1 MIMLDSWLQYRT
13 EIKAMSR
20 KRSKAQKFTI
30 GMKKKLAVLFI
41 VVLTAFVGLSIRL
54 ILITRDNGEA
64 YEKQVLSQQ
73 KYDSTTIPYRRGEIL
88 DANGTV
94 LAYSEKVYNV
104 ILDAKLVLSD
114 EKFLEP
120 TVSALVRCFGF
131 DEGEIRNYISEH
143 PDSQYYTLAKQLT
156 YDQISEFQGLITIGG
171 ENQDENVQ
179 GVWFEE
185 NYVRKYPNGSMACDV
200 VGFTTSDNNGLF
212 GLEEYYNDV
221 LSGSNGR
228 IYGYL
233 DEDSNLERT
242 TIPATD
248 GNSIVTTI
256 DGNLQSIVEKYLQEF
271 NDTYKDAYREG
282 NGANNIGCVIM
293 DVNNGDVLA
302 MGSYPKF
309 DLNDTKNP
317 ENLIGMPRVDERG
330 LKIAGESVY
339 DSGVYINQAM
349 LDGMSDEEK
358 MWNFNA
364 LWRNFC
370 ISDTYEPG
378 SVAKPF
384 TVATGIES
392 GMITGNEVYDCGG
405 YLEFGGHR
413 IYCHNRYGDGAVSV
427 ARGIEI
433 SCNVAMMKIGQVI
446 GPDIF
451 AQFQKNFG
459 FGLKTNIDLA
469 GEARTAGLTY
479 SAEDMGSSE
488 LATGTFGQGF
498 NVDMIEMITA
508 FSSLVNGGKYY
519 EPHVVRKILNSSG
532 ATVKS
537 IEPRVL
543 RQTISESTSDKI
555 IEYCN
560 LVVAG
565 DEGTGKTARPAGYM
579 IGGKTGTAETV
590 PRRNRQY
597 VVSFMGYAPADDPQ
611 IAIYVVVDRPNAMD
625 QADAKF
631 ATRVVRK
638 VLTEALPYLNIPMTE
653 PVTEEEQAE
662 LDELREKEIMMA
674 ASKQTGV
681 EYVLDENGDPVLDEN
696 GNPIPVDA
704 ESSGEA
710 AESEEQEGEGEAA
723 NQGDDTGAAS
733 EGQAAEGDAE
743 GDGIWEKIPEDENAE
758 PVWKSFEIDEA
769 TGYYI
774 DPENGD
780 LINPEDGH
788 SIGGEG
794 LPDYE
799 PDEEGATEGN

>member
-1 MIMLDSWLQYRT
+1 M
-13 EIKAMSR
+13 R
-20 KRSKAQKFTI
+20 KKSKAQKFTI

-41 VVLTAFVGLSIRL
+41 IVLTAFVGLSIRL
-54 ILITRDNGEA
+54 IMINRDNGKD

-104 ILDAKLVLSD
+104 ILDVKLVLSGKD
-114 EKFLEP
+114 NKYLDP
-120 TVSALVRCFGF
+120 TVAALVRCFGF

-156 YDQISEFQGLITIGG
+156 YDEISEFQGLVTLGSDTY
-171 ENQDENVQ
+171 DENIQ

-200 VGFTTSDNNGLF
+200 IGFTTSDNNGIF
-212 GLEEYYNDV
+212 GLEEYYNDT

-228 IYGYL
+228 TYGYI

-256 DGNLQSIVEKYLQEF
+256 DGNLQNIVEKYLQDF
-271 NDTYKDAYREG
+271 NDTYKDAVREG

-302 MGSYPKF
+302 MASYPKF
-309 DLNDTKNP
+309 DLNDTKNTD
-317 ENLIGMPRVDERG
+317 NLIGMPRVDERG
-330 LKIAGESVY
+330 LKIAGESIY
-339 DSGVYINQAM
+339 DSGVYITQQM
-349 LDGMSDEEK
+349 LDEMSDEEK
-358 MWNFNA
+358 LWNLNA

-384 TVATGIES
+384 TVATGLEAGCIN
-392 GMITGNEVYDCGG
+392 GNEVYDCTG
-405 YLEFGGHR
+405 YMEFGGHK
-413 IYCHNRYGDGAVSV
+413 IYCHNRYGDGPVSV
-427 ARGIEI
+427 ERGIEI

-446 GPDIF
+446 GSDTF
-451 AQFQKNFG
+451 AKFQKIFG
-459 FGLKTNIDLA
+459 FGLKTNVDLA
-469 GEARTAGLTY
+469 GEARTEGLTY
-479 SAEDMGSSE
+479 AAQDMGSSE

-519 EPHVVRKILNSSG
+519 EPHLVSKVLNSSG
-532 ATVKS
+532 ATIKS
-537 IEPRVL
+537 VEPRIL
-543 RQTISESTSDKI
+543 RQTISESTSQKVI
-555 IEYCN
+555 QYCN
-560 LVVAG
+560 QVVAG

-579 IGGKTGTAETV
+579 IGGKTGTAETI
-590 PRRNRQY
+590 PRKNRQY
-597 VVSFMGYAPADDPQ
+597 VVSFMGYAPANDPQ
-611 IAIYVVVDRPNAMD
+611 IAIYVVVDRPNAVD

-653 PVTEEEQAE
+653 PVSEEEQAE

-674 ASKQTGV
+674 AAQKSEATVDEDGNPINP
-681 EYVLDENGDPVLDEN
+681 EGTPLLDEDGNPVLDED
-696 GNPIPVDA
+696 GNPIMQ
-704 ESSGEA
+704 ETS
-710 AESEEQEGEGEAA
+710 EGEVSDGNA
-723 NQGDDTGAAS
+723 DDYD
-733 EGQAAEGDAE
+733 ED
-743 GDGIWEKIPEDENAE
+743 GDGIWEKIPEDELPGSESENNE
-758 PVWKSFEIDEA
+758 PVWKSFEIDEE

-774 DPENGD
+774 DPETGD

-788 SIGGEG
+788 SIAGDG

-799 PDEEGATEGN
+799 PSEENALGGE

>member
-1 MIMLDSWLQYRT
+1 MR
-13 EIKAMSR
+13 R
-20 KRSKAQKFTI
+20 KSKAQKFTI

-41 VVLTAFVGLSIRL
+41 IVLTAFVGLSIRL
-54 ILITRDNGEA
+54 ILINRDNGKD

-104 ILDAKLVLSD
+104 ILDAKLVFSGKD
-114 EKFLEP
+114 NKYLEP
-120 TVSALVRCFGF
+120 TVAALVRCFGF
-131 DEGEIRNYISEH
+131 DEGEIRNYLSDH
-143 PDSQYYTLAKQLT
+143 PDSQYYVLAKQLT
-156 YDQISEFQGLITIGG
+156 YDQISEFQGLITLGS
-171 ENQDENVQ
+171 ETYDENIQ

-200 VGFTTSDNNGLF
+200 VGFTTSDNNGIF
-212 GLEEYYNDV
+212 GLEEYYNDT

-228 IYGYL
+228 TYGYI

-271 NDTYKDAYREG
+271 NDTYKDAFRQG
-282 NGANNIGCVIM
+282 NGANNVGCVIM

-302 MGSYPKF
+302 MASYPKF
-309 DLNDTKNP
+309 DLNDTKNTD
-317 ENLIGMPRVDERG
+317 NLIGMARVDERG
-330 LKIAGESVY
+330 LKIAGESVL
-339 DSGVYINQAM
+339 DSGVYITQEM
-349 LDGMSDEEK
+349 IDEMSEEEK

-384 TVATGIES
+384 TVATGIEA
-392 GMITGNEVYDCGG
+392 GCITGNEVYECTG
-405 YLEFGGHR
+405 LMEIGGHK

-427 ARGIEI
+427 ERGIEI

-451 AQFQKNFG
+451 AKFQRTFG
-459 FGLKTNIDLA
+459 FGLKTNVDLA
-469 GEARTAGLTY
+469 GEARTEGLTY
-479 SAEDMGSSE
+479 AAQDMGSSE

-532 ATVKS
+532 ATIKS

-543 RQTISESTSDKI
+543 RQTISESTSQKI
-555 IEYCN
+555 IQYCN
-560 LVVAG
+560 KVVSG
-565 DEGTGKTARPAGYM
+565 EEGTGKTARPAGYM
-579 IGGKTGTAETV
+579 IGGKTGTAETI
-590 PRRNRQY
+590 PRKNRQY
-597 VVSFMGYAPADDPQ
+597 VVSFMGYAPADNPQ

-631 ATRVVRK
+631 ATRIVRK

-662 LDELREKEIMMA
+662 LDELREKEIMMSA
-674 ASKQTGV
+674 AQKSEATVDADGNPIDTG
-681 EYVLDENGDPVLDEN
+681 EGTPLLDEDGNPVLDED
-696 GNPIPVDA
+696 GNPIMQENTEGVTDGNA
-704 ESSGEA
+704 DE
-710 AESEEQEGEGEAA
+710 EGE
-723 NQGDDTGAAS
+723 
-733 EGQAAEGDAE
+733 E
-743 GDGIWEKIPEDENAE
+743 GDGIWEKIPEDELPGNLDENGE
-758 PVWKSFEIDEA
+758 PIWKSFEIDEK

-774 DPENGD
+774 DPETGD

-794 LPDYE
+794 LPDYDPPTVE
-799 PDEEGATEGN
+799 D